1 MNFLYQIRKSL
12 LFPLQLLLAS
22 PKKNSVGGQAIIE
35 GVMMRGKNKVSW
47 AIRKGPKEVLIEEQE
62 FQSVSKKYKILGI
75 PVIRG
80 AVSLFESLAIGY
92 KALSRSADIAV
103 ELEEQ
108 SKQGSAKAEKK
119 KNKAADQASS
129 IFGLV
134 LGMLI
139 SLGIFMY
146 LPMWILSQF
155 VPKESA
161 LLFNTLS
168 GAIRIVFFLIYLIL
182 ISQLKDIRRVFE
194 YHGAEHKAIF
204 AFEDGKELTID
215 NMRPYTPLHPRCGTS
230 FLFLV
235 ILCCILLFSIV
246 DALIITFI
254 APFPNTLS
262 RMLVHLTLVP
272 LVSGT
277 SFEVLKFSDRY
288 QHFPIVRFF
297 IKPGLWLQKITT
309 KNPDDT
315 QLETASLAL
324 KAAI

>member
-1 MNFLYQIRKSL
+1 MNFLRILKNSL

-47 AIRKGPKEVLIEEQE
+47 AIRKGPMEVLVEEQE
-62 FQSVSKKYKILGI
+62 FQSVCKKYKLLGL

-80 AVSLFESLAIGY
+80 AVGLYESMVIGY

-108 SKQGSAKAEKK
+108 KKQTTKKVEKK
-119 KNKAADQASS
+119 TSKAADQASS

-134 LGMLI
+134 LGLAI
-139 SLGIFMY
+139 SLGVFMY

-161 LLFNTLS
+161 LLFNILS
-168 GAIRIVFFLIYLIL
+168 GVIRIVFFLTYLIL
-182 ISQLKDIRRVFE
+182 ISMWKDIRRVFE

-204 AFEDGKELTID
+204 AFEDGKELTIE
-215 NMRPYTPLHPRCGTS
+215 NMRPYTTLHPRCGTS

-246 DALIITFI
+246 DALIISFI
-254 APFPNTLS
+254 APYPNTLM
-262 RMLVHLTLVP
+262 RMLVHLALVP

-277 SFEVLKFSDRY
+277 SYEVLKFSDRY
-288 QHFPIVRFF
+288 QHFPIVSFF

-324 KAAI
+324 KAAL